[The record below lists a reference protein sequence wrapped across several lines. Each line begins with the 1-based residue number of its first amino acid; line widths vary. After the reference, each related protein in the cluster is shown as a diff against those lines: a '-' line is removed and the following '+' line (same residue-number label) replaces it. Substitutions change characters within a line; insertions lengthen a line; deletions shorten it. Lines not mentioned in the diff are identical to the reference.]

1 MRVVWSPR
9 AIDRVVEIAT
19 FIAQDGPTAAREWV
33 ERLFGHVDTQLAA
46 FPLSGKPARDVDADS
61 TRELVFESYRVFYDV
76 GEAVEIL
83 TVRRGSELI
92 DAHDLRSGP
101 AT

>member
-9 AIDRVVEIAT
+9 AIDRAVEIAT
-19 FIAQDGPTAAREWV
+19 FIAQNNPAAAREWV

-46 FPLSGKPARDVDADS
+46 FPLSGKPARDVDADNA
-61 TRELVFESYRVFYDV
+61 RELVFESYRVFYDAGDV
-76 GEAVEIL
+76 VEIL

-92 DAHDLRSGP
+92 GANELRSGP
-101 AT
+101 T

>member
-19 FIAQDGPTAAREWV
+19 YIAQDSPRAAREWV
-33 ERLFGHVDTQLAA
+33 ERLFDHVDTQLAA
-46 FPLSGKPARDVDADS
+46 FPLSGKPARDVDADDA
-61 TRELVFESYRVFYDV
+61 RELVFESYRVFYDA
-76 GEAVEIL
+76 GDSVEVL

-92 DAHDLRSGP
+92 DADELRSGP
-101 AT
+101 V